1 MAKKKGKR
9 ISHKKD
15 VRKKKTVA
23 VGIKEEM
30 DIEVVFTKKDLPM
43 LKKAVQILEKA

>member
-1 MAKKKGKR
+1 MAKTKGKR

-15 VRKKKTVA
+15 VKRKRTVA
-23 VGIKEEM
+23 VGIKDNMELEF
-30 DIEVVFTKKDLPM
+30 VFTKKDLPV